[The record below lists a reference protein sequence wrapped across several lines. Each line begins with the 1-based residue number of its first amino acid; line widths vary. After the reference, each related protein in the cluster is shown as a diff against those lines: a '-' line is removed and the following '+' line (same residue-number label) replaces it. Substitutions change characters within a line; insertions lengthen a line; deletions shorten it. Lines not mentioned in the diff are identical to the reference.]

1 MHPALGSA
9 HVVDLPRSLDSSCR
23 SIHTGHVSSTAVQ
36 LPATPAT
43 RRHLSDRQARTVER
57 LTEAA
62 VAELAASGYPALTVR
77 GVARRAGVAPAT
89 AYTYFASKEHL
100 VAEVF
105 LRRIQGQQARRPDR
119 RRSPAARA
127 TEVLLDF
134 ALVVAEETELAA
146 ACTVALLADDVE
158 VRELRARIGA
168 ELHRRLTDALGD
180 DADPAVAQ
188 ALELATTG
196 ALLQVG
202 TGHLAYADVPD
213 LLGRVAGLVTGTRP
227 PVAP

>member
-1 MHPALGSA
+1 
-9 HVVDLPRSLDSSCR
+9 
-23 SIHTGHVSSTAVQ
+23 VSSEVAH
-36 LPATPAT
+36 LPTTAT
-43 RRHLSDRQARTVER
+43 RRHLTDRQAQTVHR

-62 VAELAASGYPALTVR
+62 VDELLDVGYTGLTVR
-77 GVARRAGVAPAT
+77 GVAKRAGVAPAT

-105 LRRIQGQQARRPDR
+105 WRRFAAQPERAVDH

-134 ALVVAEETELAA
+134 ALVVADETALSA
-146 ACTVALLADDVE
+146 ACTVALLADDAE
-158 VRELRARIGA
+158 VRELRTRIGL
-168 ELHRRLTDALGD
+168 EMHRRLTEALGD
-180 DADPAVAQ
+180 VDPTAIQ

-202 TGHLAYADVPD
+202 TGHLAYDEIPD
-213 LLGRVAGLVTGTRP
+213 LLAGVAGLVLGGSR
-227 PVAP
+227 